1 MIPRTYVMARTKGCH
16 RMWDNCETGEEHHP
30 GLNLSSQSAS
40 NVLRAPHSGESGG
53 WLARGRFIMAAYVVG
68 VDARGPLCG
77 CSILSI
83 GRGGHVTAEDLHPV
97 PLHKRG
103 GSGEGYML
111 CDDCGVLAELPSDI
125 TLN

>member
-1 MIPRTYVMARTKGCH
+1 
-16 RMWDNCETGEEHHP
+16 MWDNCETGDESHP
-30 GLNLSSQSAS
+30 GLNLSPPVRVQR
-40 NVLRAPHSGESGG
+40 VE
-53 WLARGRFIMAAYVVG
+53 
-68 VDARGPLCG
+68 
-77 CSILSI
+77 
-83 GRGGHVTAEDLHPV
+83 GGHVTAEDLHPV